1 MRREGRPH
9 LHPDGATGRRGREC
23 HVAASRDGRTGK
35 EKDGGGEVFGG
46 EEASTELARINE
58 MFHGNHRKSPPRY
71 QCDKRLVNVRVE
83 VHVESHEA

>member
-1 MRREGRPH
+1 MRRESRPH
-9 LHPDGATGRRGREC
+9 LQTDGATGRRGREG

-58 MFHGNHRKSPPRY
+58 MFHGKHKTNPP
-71 QCDKRLVNVRVE
+71 DINLINGL
-83 VHVESHEA
+83 